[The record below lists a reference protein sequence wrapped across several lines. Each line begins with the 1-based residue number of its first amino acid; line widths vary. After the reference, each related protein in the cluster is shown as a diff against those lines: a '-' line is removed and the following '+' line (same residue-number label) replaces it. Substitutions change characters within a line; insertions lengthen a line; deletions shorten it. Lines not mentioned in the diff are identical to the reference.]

1 MVFLLEREEWRGT
14 QISPITFSPHCFYMA
29 IKQQN
34 KTKPTIRNSYVEK
47 SGNIHHSFHF
57 FTEALHWCTLAG
69 MAIAEA
75 VPAHHHVVNGIV
87 VLLPDLHPR
96 IQEVISQC
104 VQLGELDS

>member
-1 MVFLLEREEWRGT
+1 MVEIQTLLTVQALG
-14 QISPITFSPHCFYMA
+14 IMPAHAVPMD
-29 IKQQN
+29 
-34 KTKPTIRNSYVEK
+34 
-47 SGNIHHSFHF
+47 HSFHF

>member
-1 MVFLLEREEWRGT
+1 MVFLLVREEWRGT
-14 QISPITFSPHCFYMA
+14 QISPITFSPHCFHIA
-29 IKQQN
+29 LKQQ
-34 KTKPTIRNSYVEK
+34 KKSKPTIRNSYVEK

-57 FTEALHWCTLAG
+57 FVEALHRCALTG
-69 MAIAEA
+69 VAIAEA
-75 VPAHHHVVNGIV
+75 VPAHHHVVNGII